1 MQVCFIKKLIKK
13 NTSKQHAYMYTV
25 HKNKSGIMS
34 TTGGDGPKDDFL
46 VTVAA
51 DTETE
56 TNAQTTKKLSRDS
69 CDVMLTASI

>member
-1 MQVCFIKKLIKK
+1 
-13 NTSKQHAYMYTV
+13 MYTV